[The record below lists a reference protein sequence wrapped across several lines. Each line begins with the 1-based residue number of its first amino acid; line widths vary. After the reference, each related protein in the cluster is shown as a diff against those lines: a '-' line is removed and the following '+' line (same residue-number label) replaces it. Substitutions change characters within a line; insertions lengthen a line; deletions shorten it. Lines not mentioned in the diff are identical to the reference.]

1 MKGGAGMKRKLTL
14 GSAAFNAVNYFL
26 LALFTLM
33 CIFPFYYILINTVSD
48 NDLVAKGKIL
58 LLPAGMHIENYVQV
72 FAIRGLGQAAL
83 ISLGRT
89 VIGTACTLL
98 GSSFLGYA
106 LSRREM
112 WKRKLWYR
120 YVVITMYFNAGIIPW
135 FVTMKLLGM
144 TDNFLAYVL
153 PALVI
158 PFYLILFKTY
168 IEQIPAS
175 LEESAQVDGAGYVVR
190 YIRIILPLSTPILAT
205 IAIFSSVGQWNS
217 FIDTLFLM
225 RKSSLYTL
233 QFLLYQYL
241 NEVNALAAAIRQSPM
256 AANIDP
262 SKLLTPTSIRMT
274 ISMIVVLPILF
285 VYPFFQRFYVKG
297 IMIGAVKG

>member
-1 MKGGAGMKRKLTL
+1 MKPRLTV
-14 GSAAFNAVNYFL
+14 GNAAFNAANYFL

-33 CIFPFYYILINTVSD
+33 CVFPFYYIFINTVSD
-48 NDLVAKGKIL
+48 NDMVAKGKIL
-58 LLPAGMHIENYVQV
+58 FWPVGLQFQNYVQV
-72 FAIRGLGQAAL
+72 FQIRGLGQAAL
-83 ISLGRT
+83 VSLGRT
-89 VIGTACTLL
+89 VAGTACTLL

-112 WKRKLWYR
+112 WKRRLWYR
-120 YVVITMYFNAGIIPW
+120 YVVVTMYFNAGIIPW

-144 TDNFLAYVL
+144 VDNFLAYVL

-175 LEESAQVDGAGYVVR
+175 LEESAQVDGAGYLLR
-190 YIRIILPLSTPILAT
+190 YVRIILPLSLPILAT

-225 RKSSLYTL
+225 RKSALYTL

-241 NEVNALAAAIRQSPM
+241 NEVNALAAALRQSPM
-256 AANIDP
+256 AANMDP